1 MNRVIQSL
9 AVMALAVFLCAA
21 AHAADVHKCI
31 DRDGHASYQQQ
42 PCEGDSQGEAVHIS
56 GSAANAF
63 RQYLP
68 IPQQDWQLS
77 FIAPA
82 LQERS
87 RNDEPG
93 RFSYLASAAEGLV
106 LSVFVESSE
115 GKGKSNVGCANFY
128 WQRAQEN
135 PMIVAGSV
143 TQLSRKGWVQTM
155 YLIKAKLNGQTV
167 LQINHNLFNYRDG
180 HCIDVHA
187 SHVIEKDDTR
197 SYDLLMEFSA
207 SVQFE

>member
-1 MNRVIQSL
+1 MRNFIDTSSRRTGDVD
-9 AVMALAVFLCAA
+9 AA
-21 AHAADVHKCI
+21 
-31 DRDGHASYQQQ
+31 S
-42 PCEGDSQGEAVHIS
+42 ESQGCSCSRS
-56 GSAANAF
+56 GSWLWAFPAAGT
-63 RQYLP
+63 P
-68 IPQQDWQLS
+68 WLS
-77 FIAPA
+77 AFIAPA

-115 GKGKSNVGCANFY
+115 GKGQSNVGCANFY

-143 TQLSRKGWVQTM
+143 KQLSRKGWVQTM